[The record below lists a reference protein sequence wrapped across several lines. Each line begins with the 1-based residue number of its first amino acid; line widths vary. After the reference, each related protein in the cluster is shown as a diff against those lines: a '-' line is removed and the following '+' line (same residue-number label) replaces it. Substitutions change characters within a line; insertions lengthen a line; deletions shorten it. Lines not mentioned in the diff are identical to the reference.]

1 METGKPS
8 CLVNGEMQVET
19 SVGRAQRR
27 SAFTLLRSVREGFSE
42 EMRPEK

>member
-19 SVGRAQRR
+19 SVERAQR